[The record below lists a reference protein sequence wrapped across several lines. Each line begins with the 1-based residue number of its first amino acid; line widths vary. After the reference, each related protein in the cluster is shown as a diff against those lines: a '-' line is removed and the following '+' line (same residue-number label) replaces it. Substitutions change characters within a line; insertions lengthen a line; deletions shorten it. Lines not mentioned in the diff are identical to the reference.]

1 MGRGSLKSPDG
12 RYEIIDNTESY
23 YPPPEEIWGNT
34 NTIYDIRLVDIQ
46 LGTTKIL
53 RDSTVRGDHES
64 YYVFSPDSKSLIFL
78 VYENDAAPGHEGEYY
93 PRFYSYDI
101 TTGNFIAYDAGQ
113 YFGNAAI
120 SQDGSKIIWGTL
132 GIDARAVY
140 FPSIAQF
147 KLPTVSG
154 AKVVGDGS
162 GVLNAGDF
170 VDITLELVG
179 ITQATDQEKMTLS
192 LNTGGVATYI
202 GSGRGQAY
210 VFRYAVKDDE
220 VADDLSITAVNL
232 NGAVLRDAEGKDALI
247 SSDLSFMNGKL
258 AVNGYIGSAGNENF
272 YGTSG
277 AETFEG
283 RGGDDIYRIDNV
295 GDRVIERKGG
305 GYDTIVAT
313 LDFALAEGVEVETIR
328 AAKSI
333 GAADIKLTGNEFAQT
348 LEGTDGKNVLDG
360 GGGAD
365 IMLGKGGDDRYFVDS
380 TDAVVVEERGGGF
393 DTIVTTVSFA
403 LAKGAEIEA
412 LEIDGA
418 LNSFRKINLTGNEF
432 ANRLTGNNRDNI
444 LDGGAGIDILR
455 GLGGNDTYMVDKAK
469 DQVIE
474 AKGGGTDTV
483 VTTVSYALAA
493 GQEIEALRLAASTGS
508 ANLNLT
514 GNEFGQALY
523 GNAGDNVLDGRGGAD
538 YMSGRGGDDTYFV
551 QNSNDIA
558 YEDRG
563 QGRDIVVTTV
573 SFQLYGEIETLKLAE
588 STGSKALNLTG
599 SEYGQTLIGNVGANR
614 IDGGGGID
622 IMRGLG
628 GNDTYMVD
636 TAKDRVIEAKGS
648 GTDTVVTTVSYALA
662 AGQEIEA
669 LRLAASTGQ
678 ANLNLTGNEF
688 ANAIRGNDGNNV
700 LDGRSGSDILTGRAG
715 LDAFV
720 FSTKLGA
727 GNVDRITDFAPVDDT
742 IRLSED
748 IFTALGAGPLR
759 AAAFKDLSVAGA
771 KVDASDRILYDRD
784 TGALSY
790 DADGS
795 GTAKAIK
802 FAVLDNHAKLTH
814 DDFFVV

>member
-1 MGRGSLKSPDG
+1 
-12 RYEIIDNTESY
+12 
-23 YPPPEEIWGNT
+23 
-34 NTIYDIRLVDIQ
+34 
-46 LGTTKIL
+46 
-53 RDSTVRGDHES
+53 
-64 YYVFSPDSKSLIFL
+64 
-78 VYENDAAPGHEGEYY
+78 
-93 PRFYSYDI
+93 
-101 TTGNFIAYDAGQ
+101 
-113 YFGNAAI
+113 
-120 SQDGSKIIWGTL
+120 
-132 GIDARAVY
+132 
-140 FPSIAQF
+140 
-147 KLPTVSG
+147 
-154 AKVVGDGS
+154 
-162 GVLNAGDF
+162 
-170 VDITLELVG
+170 
-179 ITQATDQEKMTLS
+179 MTLS
-192 LNTGGVATYI
+192 LNTGAVATYDAAA
-202 GSGRGQAY
+202 SRPGQAY
-210 VFRYAVKDDE
+210 VFKYTVKDDE
-220 VADDLSITAVNL
+220 VASDLSIISVNL

-247 SSDLSFMNGKL
+247 SSDLSLMSGTLK
-258 AVNGYIGSAGNENF
+258 VNGYIGSAGNENF

-283 RGGDDIYRIDNV
+283 RGGDDIYRINNV
-295 GDRVIERKGG
+295 GDRVIERKGDG
-305 GYDTIVAT
+305 HDTIVAT

-333 GAADIKLTGNEFAQT
+333 GAADIKLTGNAFAQT
-348 LEGTDGKNVLDG
+348 LEGTEGRNVLDG
-360 GGGAD
+360 RGGAD
-365 IMLGKGGDDRYFVDS
+365 IMRGKGGDDRYYVDS
-380 TDAVVVEERGGGF
+380 ARDVVIEERGGGF
-393 DTIVTTVSFA
+393 DTILTSVSFA
-403 LAKGAEIEA
+403 LAAGLEIEA
-412 LEIDGA
+412 LEIADPAKSSG
-418 LNSFRKINLTGNEF
+418 STVRLTGNEF
-432 ANRLTGNNRDNI
+432 ANRLTGDRGDNV
-444 LDGGAGIDILR
+444 LDGGGGIDIMR
-455 GLGGNDTYMVDKAK
+455 GLGGNDTYTVDKAR

-483 VTTVSYALAA
+483 VTTVSYALTA
-493 GQEIEALRLAASTGS
+493 GQEIEALQLAASTGS

-514 GNEFGQALY
+514 GNE
-523 GNAGDNVLDGRGGAD
+523 
-538 YMSGRGGDDTYFV
+538 
-551 QNSNDIA
+551 
-558 YEDRG
+558 
-563 QGRDIVVTTV
+563 
-573 SFQLYGEIETLKLAE
+573 
-588 STGSKALNLTG
+588 
-599 SEYGQTLIGNVGANR
+599 YGQTLIGNAGANR

-628 GNDTYMVD
+628 GNDTYTLD
-636 TAKDRVIEAKGS
+636 KARDQVIEAKGG
-648 GTDTVVTTVSYALA
+648 GTDTVVTTVSYALT

-669 LRLAASTGQ
+669 LQLAASTGQ

-700 LDGRSGSDILTGRAG
+700 LDGSSGSDILTGRAG